1 MVPLN
6 LLLDAIEI
14 WVGENRHLKYTPKIQ
29 NRAVII
35 IFGSRR
41 KQSCKSCWK
50 KFQILS
56 LPRISNNIFCQEN
69 VYLVQQFNKTVKDCT

>member
-6 LLLDAIEI
+6 LSLDAIEI

-50 KFQILS
+50 KFQILT
-56 LPRISNNIFCQEN
+56 LPRIYIFQTIYF
-69 VYLVQQFNKTVKDCT
+69 VKKTYI